1 MSTYSVGDLKA
12 HFSEILD
19 LVQDGK
25 EIAIAYGKKKE
36 VVARIVPEK
45 KPKKLKKRK
54 LGALKGKATVTFH
67 GDWSISD
74 EELVNL

>member
-1 MSTYSVGDLKA
+1 MKTYSVGELKA

-19 LVQDGK
+19 MVQDGE

-36 VVARIVPEK
+36 VIARIVPEK

-67 GDWSISD
+67 GEWSISD

>member
-1 MSTYSVGDLKA
+1 MKTYSVGDLKA

-19 LVQDGK
+19 MVQDGE

-36 VVARIVPEK
+36 VIARIVPEK

-54 LGALKGKATVTFH
+54 LGALKGKATVTFVK
-67 GDWSISD
+67 DWEMTE
-74 EELVNL
+74 EELLGL

>member
-1 MSTYSVGDLKA
+1 MKTYSVGELKA

-19 LVQDGK
+19 MVQDGE

-36 VVARIVPEK
+36 VIARIVPEK